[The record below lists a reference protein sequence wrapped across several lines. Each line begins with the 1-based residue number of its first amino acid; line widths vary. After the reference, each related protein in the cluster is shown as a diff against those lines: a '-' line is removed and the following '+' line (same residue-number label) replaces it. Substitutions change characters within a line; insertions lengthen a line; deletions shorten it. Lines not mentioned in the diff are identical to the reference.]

1 MRNVILFFLL
11 LMAVPDVAM
20 ASCSFTGGVT
30 SELAGYLSFGNVTV
44 QRDAAVGSVIATTVT
59 GAYNNGNAI
68 AGCTREAW
76 TARWELTQ
84 WGTLSGYG
92 SGVYNTN
99 LPGVG
104 LRLSSASSGK
114 PLPFESSYPYNA
126 GGSWASI
133 PGDGIKGELI
143 KTGDITSGT
152 LTNGVLARASVV
164 NQFYFANVTLNG
176 TNTVTSAGCSVT
188 SVDEPV
194 QLGDYSK
201 RDFSGVGY
209 TTGWKAFNI
218 VLDCNKS
225 AHINVQ
231 IDATKDASNA
241 PGVMAIDTESGSTV
255 ATGVGVQ
262 LYFAPDNSAAQFG
275 QVKDYYT
282 SPNGGMETV
291 QLKARYYQTA
301 SAVTAGPANA
311 TATFT
316 LTYK

>member
-1 MRNVILFFLL
+1 MKKIILL
-11 LMAVPDVAM
+11 LLLIVAVSPLAE
-20 ASCSFTGGVT
+20 ASCSFYSGV
-30 SELAGYLSFGNVTV
+30 SGEVPGYLNFGNVIV
-44 QRDAAVGSVIATTVT
+44 QRDTPLGSVLATTVT

-92 SGVYNTN
+92 NGVYNTN
-99 LPGVG
+99 LAGVG
-104 LRLSSASSGK
+104 LRLTTAQSGK
-114 PLPFESSYPYNA
+114 VLPYEASYPYDA

-152 LTNGVLARASVV
+152 LTDGVLARASVV
-164 NQFYFANVTLNG
+164 NQFYFANITLNG
-176 TNTVTSAGCSVT
+176 TNTVTSAACSVT

-194 QLGDYSK
+194 QLGDHNK
-201 RDFSGVGY
+201 RDFSAVGY
-209 TTGWKAFNI
+209 TTDWKAFNI

-225 AHINVQ
+225 AHIYVQ

-241 PGVMAIDTESGSTV
+241 PGVMALDTESGGT

-301 SAVTAGPANA
+301 SAVTAGSANA

>member
-11 LMAVPDVAM
+11 LMAVSDVAI

-30 SELAGYLSFGNVTV
+30 SELAGYLNFGNVTV
-44 QRDAAVGSVIATTVT
+44 QQDAPVGSVIATDVT

-84 WGTLSGYG
+84 WATLSGYG
-92 SGVYNTN
+92 NGVYNTN

-104 LRLSSASSGK
+104 LRLSGTSSGK
-114 PLPFESSYPYNA
+114 PLPYESSYPYNA
-126 GGSWASI
+126 RGSWASI

-176 TNTVTSAGCSVT
+176 TNTVKSEACTVTTPSVDVPMGDHDKSEFSGAGSTTNWVSFDIGLTCDIGARINVRIDATADASAGSQGVM
-188 SVDEPV
+188 
-194 QLGDYSK
+194 QLDSGGA
-201 RDFSGVGY
+201 SGVGIQLHY
-209 TTGWKAFNI
+209 RPDDA
-218 VLDCNKS
+218 
-225 AHINVQ
+225 AVQ
-231 IDATKDASNA
+231 
-241 PGVMAIDTESGSTV
+241 
-255 ATGVGVQ
+255 
-262 LYFAPDNSAAQFG
+262 YG
-275 QVKDYYT
+275 QERFYWQSVYGDDI
-282 SPNGGMETV
+282 V

-301 SAVTAGPANA
+301 GTITPGAANG

>member
-11 LMAVPDVAM
+11 LMVVSDVAM

-30 SELAGYLSFGNVTV
+30 SELAGYLNFGNVTV
-44 QRDAAVGSVIATTVT
+44 QRDAPVGSVLATTVT

-92 SGVYNTN
+92 NGVYNTN

-176 TNTVTSAGCSVT
+176 TNTVKSEACTVT
-188 SVDEPV
+188 TPSVDVPM
-194 QLGDYSK
+194 GDHDKSE
-201 RDFSGVGY
+201 FSGAGS
-209 TTGWKAFNI
+209 TTDWVSFDIGLTCDIGAR
-218 VLDCNKS
+218 
-225 AHINVQ
+225 INVR
-231 IDATKDASNA
+231 IDATADASA
-241 PGVMAIDTESGSTV
+241 GSQGVMQPDSGG
-255 ATGVGVQ
+255 ATGVGIQLHYRPDDAAVQ
-262 LYFAPDNSAAQFG
+262 YG
-275 QVKDYYT
+275 QERFYWQSVYGDDI
-282 SPNGGMETV
+282 V

-301 SAVTAGPANA
+301 GTVTPGTANG